1 MILKHSMGNTWKAAD
16 HFQSHPVTCLA
27 GALNVTS
34 ENRKKGGDELG
45 RADREIQIQELHEV
59 FSGIEMA
66 VLTDYRG
73 LTVEEI
79 SDLRTKLRDSEA
91 RFRVVKNTLSIRA
104 ADGTPLESVKEY
116 FTGPV
121 AILYTAGDPVGPA
134 KALMDFIKGN
144 EKLEV
149 KVGILAGSTIETADI
164 KRLADMPS
172 METLIAKALSS
183 INAPASNFVRTLN
196 EIPSSFVRVM
206 GSIQRQKE
214 AA

>member
-1 MILKHSMGNTWKAAD
+1 M
-16 HFQSHPVTCLA
+16 
-27 GALNVTS
+27 
-34 ENRKKGGDELG
+34 G
-45 RADREIQIQELHEV
+45 RADRDKQIQELHEL
-59 FSGIEMA
+59 FSGFEMA
-66 VLTDYRG
+66 VLTDDRG

-79 SDLRTKLRDSEA
+79 SDLRRKLRDVEA
-91 RFRVVKNTLSIRA
+91 RIQVVKNTLSIRA
-104 ADGTPLESVKEY
+104 ADGTPLEAVKEY

-144 EKLEV
+144 DKLEA
-149 KVGILAGSTIETADI
+149 KVGILSGNVIEAADI

-172 METLIAKALSS
+172 RDVMISMALATM
-183 INAPASNFVRTLN
+183 NAPASNFVRTLS
-196 EIPSSFVRVM
+196 EIPAGFVRVL

>member
-1 MILKHSMGNTWKAAD
+1 M
-16 HFQSHPVTCLA
+16 
-27 GALNVTS
+27 
-34 ENRKKGGDELG
+34 G
-45 RADREIQIQELHEV
+45 RADRDNQVKELHEL

-79 SDLRTKLRDSEA
+79 SDLRTRLRGVEA

-104 ADGTPLESVKEY
+104 ADGTPLEAVKDH

-144 EKLEV
+144 DKLEA
-149 KVGILAGSTIETADI
+149 KIGILSGNTIDSAEI
-164 KRLADMPS
+164 KRLADMPTRDT
-172 METLIAKALSS
+172 MLAMALSS
-183 INAPASNFVRTLN
+183 MNAPASNFVRTLN
-196 EIPSSFVRVM
+196 EIPSSFVRVL

>member
-1 MILKHSMGNTWKAAD
+1 M
-16 HFQSHPVTCLA
+16 
-27 GALNVTS
+27 
-34 ENRKKGGDELG
+34 G
-45 RADREIQIQELHEV
+45 RADRDKQIQELHEL
-59 FSGIEMA
+59 FSGMEMA

-73 LTVEEI
+73 LTVEKI
-79 SDLRTKLRDSEA
+79 SVLRTKLRDVEA

-104 ADGTPLESVKEY
+104 ADGTPLEAVKEY

-121 AILYTAGDPVGPA
+121 AILYTTGDPVGPA

-144 EKLEV
+144 DKVEV
-149 KVGILAGSTIETADI
+149 KVGVLSGNTIEAADI

-172 METLIAKALSS
+172 KDAMIAMALSS
-183 INAPASNFVRTLN
+183 MNAPATNFVRTLN
-196 EIPSSFVRVM
+196 EIPSGFVRVL

>member
-1 MILKHSMGNTWKAAD
+1 M
-16 HFQSHPVTCLA
+16 
-27 GALNVTS
+27 
-34 ENRKKGGDELG
+34 G
-45 RADREIQIQELHEV
+45 RADRDKQVQELHEL

-73 LTVEEI
+73 LTVEKI
-79 SDLRTKLRDSEA
+79 SDLRTKLRDVEG

-104 ADGTPLESVKEY
+104 ADGTPLEAVKEY

-121 AILYTAGDPVGPA
+121 AILYSTGDPVGSA
-134 KALMDFIKGN
+134 KVLMDFIKDN
-144 EKLEV
+144 DNLEA
-149 KVGILAGSTIETADI
+149 KVGILSGNIMEAADI

-172 METLIAKALSS
+172 RDAMLARTMATM
-183 INAPASNFVRTLN
+183 NAPASNFVRTLF
-196 EIPSSFVRVM
+196 EIPSSFVRVL

>member
-1 MILKHSMGNTWKAAD
+1 
-16 HFQSHPVTCLA
+16 
-27 GALNVTS
+27 
-34 ENRKKGGDELG
+34 LG
-45 RADREIQIQELHEV
+45 RADREIQVQELHEV

-79 SDLRTKLRDSEA
+79 SNLRTMLRDSQA

-104 ADGTPLESVKEY
+104 ADGTPLEAVKEY

-121 AILYTAGDPVGPA
+121 AILYTSGDPVGPA

-144 EKLEV
+144 DKLEV
-149 KVGILAGSTIETADI
+149 KVGILAGSTIETAEI

-172 METLIAKALSS
+172 MEVLIAKALATMS
-183 INAPASNFVRTLN
+183 APASNLVRTLN
-196 EIPSSFVRVM
+196 EIPSSFVRVL

>member
-1 MILKHSMGNTWKAAD
+1 
-16 HFQSHPVTCLA
+16 
-27 GALNVTS
+27 
-34 ENRKKGGDELG
+34 LG
-45 RADREIQIQELHEV
+45 RADRDKQIQELHEL
-59 FSGIEMA
+59 FSGMEMA

-79 SDLRTKLRDSEA
+79 SDLRTKLRDVEA

-104 ADGTPLESVKEY
+104 ADGTPLEAVKEY

-121 AILYTAGDPVGPA
+121 AILYTTGDPVGPA

-144 EKLEV
+144 DKVEA
-149 KVGILAGSTIETADI
+149 KVGVLSGNTIEAADI

-172 METLIAKALSS
+172 KDAMIAMAMSS
-183 INAPASNFVRTLN
+183 MNAPATNFVRTLN
-196 EIPSSFVRVM
+196 EIPSGFVRVL

>member
-1 MILKHSMGNTWKAAD
+1 M
-16 HFQSHPVTCLA
+16 
-27 GALNVTS
+27 
-34 ENRKKGGDELG
+34 G
-45 RADREIQIQELHEV
+45 RADRDKQIQELHEL
-59 FSGIEMA
+59 FSGMEMA

-73 LTVEEI
+73 LTVEKI
-79 SDLRTKLRDSEA
+79 SVLRTKLRDVEA

-104 ADGTPLESVKEY
+104 ADGTPLEAVKEY

-121 AILYTAGDPVGPA
+121 AILYTTGDPVGPA

-144 EKLEV
+144 DKVEV
-149 KVGILAGSTIETADI
+149 KVGVLSGNTIEAADI

-172 METLIAKALSS
+172 KDAMIAMAMSS
-183 INAPASNFVRTLN
+183 MNAPATNFVRTLN
-196 EIPSSFVRVM
+196 EIPSGFVRVL

>member
-1 MILKHSMGNTWKAAD
+1 
-16 HFQSHPVTCLA
+16 
-27 GALNVTS
+27 
-34 ENRKKGGDELG
+34 LG
-45 RADREIQIQELHEV
+45 RADREIQVQELRDI

-79 SDLRTKLRDSEA
+79 SDLRTKLRDAQA

-104 ADGTPLESVKEY
+104 ADGTPLEAVKSY

-134 KALMDFIKGN
+134 KALVDFIKGN
-144 EKLEV
+144 DKLEV
-149 KVGILAGSTIETADI
+149 KVGILAGSTIDTADI

-172 METLIAKALSS
+172 MEAMIAQALATM
-183 INAPASNFVRTLN
+183 NAPASNFVRTLN

>member
-1 MILKHSMGNTWKAAD
+1 M
-16 HFQSHPVTCLA
+16 QV
-27 GALNVTS
+27 
-34 ENRKKGGDELG
+34 
-45 RADREIQIQELHEV
+45 QELHEL

-79 SDLRTKLRDSEA
+79 SNLRTKLRDSEA

-104 ADGTPLESVKEY
+104 AEGTPLEAVKEY

-134 KALMDFIKGN
+134 KALMDFAKGN
-144 EKLEV
+144 DKLEV
-149 KVGILAGSTIETADI
+149 KVGILSGSTIDVADI
-164 KRLADMPS
+164 KKLADMPS
-172 METLIAKALSS
+172 RDAMIAMALATM
-183 INAPASNFVRTLN
+183 NAPATNLVRTLN

-214 AA
+214 AV

>member
-1 MILKHSMGNTWKAAD
+1 
-16 HFQSHPVTCLA
+16 
-27 GALNVTS
+27 
-34 ENRKKGGDELG
+34 LG
-45 RADREIQIQELHEV
+45 RADRDNQVKELHEL

-79 SDLRTKLRDSEA
+79 SDLRTRLRDVEA

-104 ADGTPLESVKEY
+104 ADGTPLEAVKDY

-144 EKLEV
+144 DKLEA
-149 KVGILAGSTIETADI
+149 KIGILSGNAIDSAEI
-164 KRLADMPS
+164 KRLADMPTRDT
-172 METLIAKALSS
+172 MLAMALSS
-183 INAPASNFVRTLN
+183 MNAPASNFVRTLN
-196 EIPSSFVRVM
+196 EIPSSFVRVL

>member
-1 MILKHSMGNTWKAAD
+1 M
-16 HFQSHPVTCLA
+16 
-27 GALNVTS
+27 
-34 ENRKKGGDELG
+34 G
-45 RADREIQIQELHEV
+45 RADRDKQVQELHEI

-79 SDLRTKLRDSEA
+79 SNLRTKLRDVEA
-91 RFRVVKNTLSIRA
+91 RFRVVKNTLSILA
-104 ADGTPLESVKEY
+104 AEGTPLEAVKDY

-144 EKLEV
+144 DKLEA
-149 KVGILAGSTIETADI
+149 KVGILSGNAIDVADV
-164 KRLADMPS
+164 KRLAEMPS
-172 METLIAKALSS
+172 RDAMLSQTIATM
-183 INAPASNFVRTLN
+183 NAPVTNFVRTLS
-196 EIPSSFVRVM
+196 EIPAGFVRVM

>member
-1 MILKHSMGNTWKAAD
+1 M
-16 HFQSHPVTCLA
+16 
-27 GALNVTS
+27 
-34 ENRKKGGDELG
+34 G
-45 RADREIQIQELHEV
+45 RADREKQVQELHEL

-79 SDLRTKLRDSEA
+79 SDLRTKLRDAEA

-104 ADGTPLESVKEY
+104 ADGTPLEAVKEY

-144 EKLEV
+144 DKLEA
-149 KVGILAGSTIETADI
+149 KVGILAGIAIEAADI
-164 KRLADMPS
+164 KRLAEMPS
-172 METLIAKALSS
+172 KDVMIAQALGSM
-183 INAPASNFVRTLN
+183 NAPVTNFVRTLS
-196 EIPSSFVRVM
+196 EIPASFVRVL

>member
-1 MILKHSMGNTWKAAD
+1 
-16 HFQSHPVTCLA
+16 
-27 GALNVTS
+27 
-34 ENRKKGGDELG
+34 LG
-45 RADREIQIQELHEV
+45 RADRDKQVQELHEL

-79 SDLRTKLRDSEA
+79 SNLRTKLRDVEA
-91 RFRVVKNTLSIRA
+91 RFRVVKNTLSILA
-104 ADGTPLESVKEY
+104 AEGTPLEAVKDY

-144 EKLEV
+144 DKLEA
-149 KVGILAGSTIETADI
+149 KVGILSGNAIDVADV
-164 KRLADMPS
+164 KRLAEMPS
-172 METLIAKALSS
+172 RDAMLSQTMATM
-183 INAPASNFVRTLN
+183 NAPVTNFVRTLS
-196 EIPSSFVRVM
+196 EIPAGFVRVM

>member
-1 MILKHSMGNTWKAAD
+1 M
-16 HFQSHPVTCLA
+16 
-27 GALNVTS
+27 
-34 ENRKKGGDELG
+34 G
-45 RADREIQIQELHEV
+45 RADRDTQIQELHEL

-79 SDLRTKLRDSEA
+79 SDLRAKLRDAEA
-91 RFRVVKNTLSIRA
+91 RYRVVKNSLSIRA
-104 ADGTPLESVKEY
+104 ADGTPLEALKEY

-144 EKLEV
+144 DKLEA
-149 KVGILAGSTIETADI
+149 KVGVLSGNTIELADI
-164 KRLADMPS
+164 KRLADMPTRDAMIATAMAS
-172 METLIAKALSS
+172 M
-183 INAPASNFVRTLN
+183 NAPLSNFVRTLN
-196 EIPSSFVRVM
+196 EIPSGFVRVL

>member
-1 MILKHSMGNTWKAAD
+1 M
-16 HFQSHPVTCLA
+16 
-27 GALNVTS
+27 
-34 ENRKKGGDELG
+34 G
-45 RADREIQIQELHEV
+45 RADRDKQVQELHEL

-73 LTVEEI
+73 LTVEKI
-79 SDLRTKLRDSEA
+79 SDLRTKLRDVEG

-104 ADGTPLESVKEY
+104 ADGTPLEAVKEY

-121 AILYTAGDPVGPA
+121 AILYSTGDPVGPA
-134 KALMDFIKGN
+134 KVLMDFIKGN
-144 EKLEV
+144 DNLEA
-149 KVGILAGSTIETADI
+149 KVGILSGNIMEAADI

-172 METLIAKALSS
+172 RDAMLARTMATM
-183 INAPASNFVRTLN
+183 NAPASNFVRTLF
-196 EIPSSFVRVM
+196 EIPSSFVRVL

>member
-1 MILKHSMGNTWKAAD
+1 M
-16 HFQSHPVTCLA
+16 
-27 GALNVTS
+27 
-34 ENRKKGGDELG
+34 G
-45 RADREIQIQELHEV
+45 RADRDKQVQELHEL

-66 VLTDYRG
+66 VLTDFRG

-79 SDLRTKLRDSEA
+79 SDLRTKLRDTDA
-91 RFRVVKNTLSIRA
+91 RYRVIKNTLSIRA
-104 ADGTPLESVKEY
+104 ADGTPLEAVKEY

-144 EKLEV
+144 DKLDA
-149 KVGILAGSTIETADI
+149 KVGVLSGSVIDVADI
-164 KRLADMPS
+164 KLLAEMPS
-172 METLIAKALSS
+172 KDAMIAKTLATM
-183 INAPASNFVRTLN
+183 NAPASNFVRTLN
-196 EIPSSFVRVM
+196 EIPSSFVRVL